1 MTERRVCLAQFAGA
15 HGVRGETKL
24 KCFTATEAGVAA
36 YGPLTTED
44 GARRFTFTFLR
55 APKPGLAI
63 VKAPEIKSREDA
75 AALAGIRLYAPRAA
89 LPAVEAA
96 DEFYVEDLIG
106 LAVETD
112 AGRALGAVAAV
123 HNFGAGDVLE
133 VKNGKVSLF
142 VPFTLTAVPGV
153 DIVARTVT
161 VTESALEE
169 VDATRP
175 ESEPDY
181 HEDAM
186 REEDS

>member
-15 HGVRGETKL
+15 HGVRGEAKL

-36 YGPLTTED
+36 YGPLMTED

-75 AALAGIRLYAPRAA
+75 AALSGIRLYVLRSA

-96 DEFYVEDLIG
+96 DEFYVEDLVG
-106 LAVETD
+106 LAVKTD
-112 AGRALGAVAAV
+112 AGRSSGAVAAV

-133 VKNGKVSLF
+133 LKKGKASVF
-142 VPFTLTAVPGV
+142 VPFTLTAVPSV
-153 DIVARTVT
+153 DIVGRIVT
-161 VTESALEE
+161 IAESALEE
-169 VDATRP
+169 IDATR
-175 ESEPDY
+175 SEADPDY
-181 HEDAM
+181 QQDAM
-186 REEDS
+186 REEDA